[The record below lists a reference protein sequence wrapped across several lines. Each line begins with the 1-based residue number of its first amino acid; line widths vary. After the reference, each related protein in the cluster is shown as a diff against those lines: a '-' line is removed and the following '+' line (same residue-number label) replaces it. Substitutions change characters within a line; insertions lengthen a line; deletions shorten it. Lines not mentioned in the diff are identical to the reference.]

1 MTVCELWR
9 DEKRVYSPTKAH
21 AAATSF
27 PGSCSTLPLSR
38 SGERVTWCSRSTLQ
52 SNTRDIGSEM
62 RHIFLIG
69 SRFSKKIGPN
79 SRIVRAPYIPCPLQT
94 LYNLFSP
101 ASHAWNKVLSPEFL
115 RLNKMHIAFLLLYIG
130 PSLWHMSKIER
141 SRVSL
146 RSCYSIKQVVTVG
159 RESQARILKVSF
171 SESWTA
177 IKPAVEAIRNYDLH
191 MWNSRTLN
199 CCFFYFAILRLLQK
213 NK

>member
-21 AAATSF
+21 ATATSF
-27 PGSCSTLPLSR
+27 PGSCSTFSLSR
-38 SGERVTWCSRSTLQ
+38 SGERVSWCSRSTLQ
-52 SNTRDIGSEM
+52 PNTRDIGSKL

-69 SRFSKKIGPN
+69 SRFSKKMVSN
-79 SRIVRAPYIPCPLQT
+79 SRIVRSPYPVSLH
-94 LYNLFSP
+94 NLSSP

-115 RLNKMHIAFLLLYIG
+115 RLNKMHIDFLLLYIG
-130 PSLWHMSKIER
+130 TSLWDMSKIES

-159 RESQARILKVSF
+159 RELLARMLRVPF

-177 IKPAVEAIRNYDLH
+177 IKPAVEAIRNYDLR

-199 CCFFYFAILRLLQK
+199 CCFF
-213 NK
+213 